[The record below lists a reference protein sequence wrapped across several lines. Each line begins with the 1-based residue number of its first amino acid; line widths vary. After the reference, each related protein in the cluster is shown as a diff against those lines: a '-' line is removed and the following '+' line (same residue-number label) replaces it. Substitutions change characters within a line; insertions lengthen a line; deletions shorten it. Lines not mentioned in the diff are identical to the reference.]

1 MGKSMSLGWHSAA
14 SGHHL
19 VRAEPDLFVLN
30 LTTYR
35 HGPDG
40 LASADAVDDHDRYAE
55 ALLR

>member
-1 MGKSMSLGWHSAA
+1 MSLGWHSAA

-19 VRAEPDLFVLN
+19 VRAEPDLFVLD